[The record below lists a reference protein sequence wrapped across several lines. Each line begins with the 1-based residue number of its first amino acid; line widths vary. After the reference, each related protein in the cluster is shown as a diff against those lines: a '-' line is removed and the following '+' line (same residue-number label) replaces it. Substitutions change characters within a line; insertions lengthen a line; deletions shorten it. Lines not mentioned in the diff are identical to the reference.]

1 MTFFKSRTFSKG
13 AAPLFIIG
21 IGLSMLVFVGVFLL
35 ATLIVSLDS
44 DPTSKID
51 IAAFVSL
58 IISSAI
64 SGIVLT
70 RLHGKDGLKYT
81 ALTSLLLSLIMI
93 LISIFLS
100 SGALSGG
107 AFMNALC
114 YFGVSMLTAFIGRG
128 GRRRK
133 RR

>member
-1 MTFFKSRTFSKG
+1 MTFFKNHAFSKG
-13 AAPLFIIG
+13 TAPLFLIG
-21 IGLSMLVFVGVFLL
+21 SGLSLLVFVGVFLV
-35 ATLIVSLDS
+35 ATLIVSADT

-64 SGIVLT
+64 SGVILT
-70 RLHGKDGLKYT
+70 RLHGKEGLKYT
-81 ALTSLLLSLIMI
+81 ALTSLLFSLSMI

-100 SGALSGG
+100 GGALSGG

-128 GRRRK
+128 GRRHK